1 MTHDDLNTLPA
12 LDALRVAL
20 IGCGEVGGIFGRAL
34 VARGVASVAAYDTLM
49 GDAMQSAVLREH
61 AKAAGIA
68 LRDSAAVAVA
78 NADLV
83 ISAVTASNTR
93 DAVDSVA
100 PSIRHGAFLLDI
112 NSASPRVK
120 RECGAVVARAGGR
133 YVEAAVMTSV
143 PPYGIAV
150 PMLLGGPHA
159 AALAPTLSSL
169 GFAVEVVA
177 ETYGVASAI
186 KMCRSVIIKGM
197 EALVIESYVT
207 ARRYGVEQ
215 PVLASLAETFPGM
228 DWERNGDYFFS
239 RVIQH
244 GKRRAEE
251 MREAAATVREAGLD
265 PLMTAA
271 IAERQQWLADLA
283 GAGVFRDSA
292 GEGPWRPVVDR
303 IAREA
308 PAQAASSV
316 APGECAPA
324 IAGLDTPTRAN
335 TARPG
340 DRAAPIG
347 GSTR

>member
-1 MTHDDLNTLPA
+1 MTDDDLIALPA
-12 LDALRVAL
+12 PDAMRVAL
-20 IGCGEVGGIFGRAL
+20 IGYGEVGGIFGRAL
-34 VARGVASVAAYDTLM
+34 VARGVASVAAYDTLA
-49 GDAMQSAVLREH
+49 GDAAQFAALRAN
-61 AKAAGIA
+61 AKAAGIL
-68 LRDSAAVAVA
+68 LRDSAAAAVA
-78 NADLV
+78 NADVV

-93 DAVDSVA
+93 AAVDSAA
-100 PSIRHGAFLLDI
+100 PSLRRGAFLLDV

-120 RECGAVVARAGGR
+120 SECGAVVAQAGGR

-159 AALAPTLSSL
+159 AALAPALSSL

-251 MREAAATVREAGLD
+251 MREAAATVREAGLE

-283 GAGVFRDSA
+283 RAGVLRDAA
-292 GEGPWRPVVDR
+292 GEGPWRQVVDR
-303 IAREA
+303 IARDA
-308 PAQAASSV
+308 PARG
-316 APGECAPA
+316 APMAPA
-324 IAGLDTPTRAN
+324 EPARGAAVDGMA
-335 TARPG
+335 AHASAVRPG
-340 DRAAPIG
+340 DRAVPG
-347 GSTR
+347 GGATR